1 MKLSF
6 LITVLLVTV
15 LSACSTSKK
24 IVNRA
29 AATLTGDSTL
39 SHAQVGIAIYDGSSN
54 RYLFRKD
61 AEKFFVPASNT
72 KIPTCYAA
80 MKFLGDSLPG
90 IYYKQIDEQT
100 ILLRPAADPSFLHP
114 DFAWQ
119 PVKSFL
125 QSQAGKRF
133 LFYWEPLW
141 KTNGLGSGW
150 SWSDFIEPYMA
161 ERSPFPLYGN
171 LVKIRASKTAGN
183 ESFEAYPGQVQVAGV
198 AKGSNVRLER
208 KLGTNHFFTVP
219 ANRPFDS
226 ARLTLGNLHLF
237 EEFKPRL
244 AAALS
249 IDENRLALT
258 VDSLAGME
266 WKTIN
271 SQPTDTLL
279 SRMMHRSDN
288 FFAEQALLMV
298 SNKLFG
304 MMDEERLIDS
314 LQTSLL
320 SGLPQQ
326 PRWVDGSGLSRYNL
340 FSPADLVQILNRME
354 NEFGM
359 DRLKAIFPTGNE
371 GTLNQYYTN
380 ASGAIYAKTGT
391 LSGVVALSGFLY
403 TKHNRLLQFSVLV
416 NNHNGSASAVRRA
429 VEKFIEQVRDQY

>member
-1 MKLSF
+1 MKNSCSIFF
-6 LITVLLVTV
+6 LLAAL

-24 IVNRA
+24 IVGRA

-39 SHAQVGIAIYDGSSN
+39 LHAHVGIAIYDAGSN
-54 RYLFRKD
+54 RYLFKKD

-90 IYYKQIDEQT
+90 LYCKNIDEQT
-100 ILLRPAADPSFLHP
+100 ILLKPSADPGFLHP
-114 DFAWQ
+114 DFSWQ
-119 PVKSFL
+119 PVKSFF
-125 QSQAGKRF
+125 QSHLGKQF
-133 LFYWEPLW
+133 LFYWEPVW
-141 KTNGLGSGW
+141 KTDGLGSGW
-150 SWSDFIEPYMA
+150 SWSDFMEPYMA
-161 ERSPFPLYGN
+161 ERSPFPIYGN
-171 LVKIRASKTAGN
+171 LVKIRSSINGGN
-183 ESFEAYPGQVQVAGV
+183 IAFESYPGPVHVWGDI
-198 AKGSNVRLER
+198 KNRNLRLER
-208 KLGTNHFFTVP
+208 KLGTNDFFAAP
-219 ANRPFDS
+219 SSRPFDS
-226 ARLTLGNLHLF
+226 VRMTLTNLYRF

-249 IDENRLALT
+249 MDENQFALT
-258 VDSLAGME
+258 TDTLPGVE
-266 WKTIN
+266 WKTIY
-271 SQPTDTLL
+271 SQPTDSLL

-288 FFAEQALLMV
+288 FFAEQTLLMISSKILGV
-298 SNKLFG
+298 MNEG
-304 MMDEERLIDS
+304 RLIDS
-314 LQTSLL
+314 LQSSLL

-340 FSPADLVQILNRME
+340 FTPADLVQILNRMQ

-359 DRLKAIFPTGNE
+359 DRIKAIFPTGNE
-371 GTLNQYYTN
+371 GTLQQYYTN

-429 VEKFIEQVRDQY
+429 VEKFIERVRDQY